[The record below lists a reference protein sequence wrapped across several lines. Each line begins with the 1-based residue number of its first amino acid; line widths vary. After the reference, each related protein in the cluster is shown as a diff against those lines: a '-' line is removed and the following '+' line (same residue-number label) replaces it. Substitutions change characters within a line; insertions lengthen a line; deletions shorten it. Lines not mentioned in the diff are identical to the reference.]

1 VLLIVWS
8 NLPLA
13 SSRNWSDIAA
23 SGPGGAA
30 GGAAAVSGL
39 EAAGVLTVAADGL
52 AEAGLVC
59 AAAGTV
65 AAAAG
70 AGLVVALPDASD
82 FGVASAAPCAE
93 SG

>member
-1 VLLIVWS
+1 
-8 NLPLA
+8 
-13 SSRNWSDIAA
+13 
-23 SGPGGAA
+23 
-30 GGAAAVSGL
+30 
-39 EAAGVLTVAADGL
+39 VLTVAADGL

-82 FGVASAAPCAE
+82 FGVAGAAPCAE